1 MIGSVHGSGGCGTKE
16 EKRMEL
22 PGKQEMERAQELY
35 QRQQAEEKK
44 PSNDYSNKVAQRLWQ
59 RMLELYGRQWEAS
72 YGHVDGDVFPAWRDA
87 LAGLSADKIKRGL
100 EAVINEGNEFP
111 PNLIKFLRLCKTA
124 PYSTMSESRAALPPP
139 NVHRKPEV
147 ITAKEKH
154 FAEVRKLSG

>member
-1 MIGSVHGSGGCGTKE
+1 
-16 EKRMEL
+16 MEL

-44 PSNDYSNKVAQRLWQ
+44 PSSDYNDKVAQRLWQ

-87 LAGLSADKIKRGL
+87 LASLSADKIKRGL
-100 EAVINEGNEFP
+100 DAVIQEGNDFP

-139 NVHRKPEV
+139 NVHKKPEV
-147 ITAKEKH
+147 ISAKEK
-154 FAEVRKLSG
+154 ALKEIKLIMKGERHE